1 MRGDWRIRWRQAVML
16 AKRPNGRGLTMTAL
30 RAAVAISDSFADKP
44 VPPPTRGT
52 WVSQDELVRRTGLYD
67 RKEFKSGYREL
78 VDAGLLRVLTGNQAE
93 AHVAAAMGDSYDAG
107 KRPQNRTVYIP
118 LLPES

>member
-1 MRGDWRIRWRQAVML
+1 
-16 AKRPNGRGLTMTAL
+16 MTAL
-30 RAAVAISDSFADKP
+30 KAAVAISDSFADKP

-78 VDAGLLRVLTGNQAE
+78 VEAGLLRVLTGDQAE
-93 AHVAAAMGDSYDAG
+93 AHVKEAMRDSYDAA

-118 LLPES
+118 LVSPE